1 MPRSRLSWGAPL
13 GAQGEGGRD
22 GSGGGQ
28 GQESRRRPPTGSGC
42 GSGSRTTGRLQ
53 PFRSLKL
60 LPAWLRAH
68 EGQAVWSQRR
78 RVGEEGFWQPP
89 PHPRSRGVRAQG
101 YGTAAWCPLVG
112 LEDALSEAPGMGVG
126 GRGRGSPSPKL
137 PSSVLQKQAWA
148 ALRSQA
154 RSSEVL
160 VWYPGPPGWGGAVLR
175 RAGASLVPASSA
187 IPPGCALPFSSFS
200 PPDCS
205 PRIRPTQCTCP
216 DTYWVLS
223 LWSQHGW
230 WRWKGDREVSRLPR
244 PVPPPHPRPGS
255 WSLNRKFVLKGG
267 QEFPKPVL
275 GAEGKH

>member
-160 VWYPGPPGWGGAVLR
+160 VWYPGPPGWGGGGVEEGGSEF
-175 RAGASLVPASSA
+175 GASQLSNPPRMCSSLFLF
-187 IPPGCALPFSSFS
+187 LP
-200 PPDCS
+200 
-205 PRIRPTQCTCP
+205 T
-216 DTYWVLS
+216 
-223 LWSQHGW
+223 
-230 WRWKGDREVSRLPR
+230 RLQPQN
-244 PVPPPHPRPGS
+244 PSHSVHLP
-255 WSLNRKFVLKGG
+255 
-267 QEFPKPVL
+267 
-275 GAEGKH
+275 